1 MFLSYKRLKT
11 SFHTG
16 TFLQGLRAEGLKEG
30 YANSLNNNFSM
41 YFFKQKIFSENSYFA
56 HLYNLQ
62 MLICKL
68 KLKYDR

>member
-41 YFFKQKIFSENSYFA
+41 YFFK
-56 HLYNLQ
+56 
-62 MLICKL
+62 
-68 KLKYDR
+68 